1 MNQTNNFLF
10 KSLNNEQLQAVNHVH
25 GPLLVVAGA
34 GSGKT
39 KALTHRIANLIEN
52 NSVDPYNILA
62 VTFTNK
68 AAKEMKARLEI
79 LLAQELAMNQFGQP
93 WSTLSEIDQNQ
104 LRTSIHRDKLNDL
117 WIGTFHSL
125 FSRLLRYDIE
135 KYNDPE
141 GLKWSR
147 QFSIYD
153 ETDSQTLVKEIVIQD
168 MNLDPKRFDPKKIK
182 RAISNAKNQ
191 CFTSND
197 LEEKADNQF
206 DKTVAEAY
214 KRYRISLS
222 RNNALDFDDL
232 LLLPVFL
239 LRQNSLV
246 RDYWH
251 KRFHHILVDEYQD
264 TNRTQ
269 YELIKLITA
278 GNTEPKEFC
287 NWEGRSI
294 FVVGDADQSI
304 YSFRAADFRIL
315 IGFQEDFR
323 NSSNNDN
330 KASLIKLE
338 NNYRSSSNILNA
350 ANSLI
355 ENNAERID
363 KVLRPTK
370 DKGELLKLLS
380 CDDEISEAE
389 AITNKLKILNN
400 SNKKSIWK
408 NFAILYRTRAQSRVL
423 EESLV
428 RWRIP
433 YTIFGGL
440 RFYDRREIKDA
451 IAYLKV
457 LVNSSD
463 NVSLLRIINVPRR
476 GIGKTTIQKL
486 NDLSNR
492 LNMPL
497 WEVLNDKQSLE
508 DTVGRSSRGINKF
521 TEIMNDLLCYLENSG
536 PAQLLQL
543 ILEKSGYLSDLLA
556 NSSEDSEDR
565 RNNLQELINAA
576 TQYEEETE
584 NGDVEGFL
592 STAALTTEN
601 DTSKDN
607 PNSVTLMTLHNSKG
621 LEFQNVFITG
631 LEQGLFPSHR
641 SIDTP
646 SLLEE
651 ERRLCYV
658 GITRAKERVFLSHAR
673 QRRLWGGMR
682 EVTIPSIFL
691 AEIPEHLIDGEVPQ
705 TGGASIRRD
714 WHLDRLTRVDRDSNN
729 TILDKPTNA
738 VRKMYSGPS
747 KGKNW
752 KVGDKLIHSKFG
764 KGEIIHIFG
773 NGEKISLAVK
783 FGNKGSKILDPRLA
797 PIRLT
802 TSN

>member
-1 MNQTNNFLF
+1 MPQTNNFLF
-10 KSLNNEQLQAVNHVH
+10 KSLNNAQLQAVKHVY

-52 NSVDPYNILA
+52 NSIDPYNILA

-68 AAKEMKARLEI
+68 AAKEMKARLEV
-79 LLAQELAMNQFGQP
+79 LLAQELALNQFGQP
-93 WSTLSEIDQNQ
+93 WSTLKEIDQNQ
-104 LRTSIHRDKLNDL
+104 LRTNVHQERLQNL

-141 GLKWSR
+141 GLKWTR

-153 ETDSQTLVKEIVIQD
+153 ETDSQTLVKEIISQD
-168 MNLDPKRFDPKKIK
+168 MNLDPKRYDPKKIK
-182 RAISNAKNQ
+182 RLISNAKNQ
-191 CFTSND
+191 CLTSND
-197 LEEKADNQF
+197 LFEKADNNF

-214 KRYRISLS
+214 KKYRISLS
-222 RNNALDFDDL
+222 KNNSLDFDDL

-239 LRQNSLV
+239 LRQNDIV

-251 KRFHHILVDEYQD
+251 KRFQHILVDEYQD

-278 GNTEPKEFC
+278 GNTEPKKFFS
-287 NWEGRSI
+287 WEDRSI

-315 IGFQEDFR
+315 IGFQEDFKT
-323 NSSNNDN
+323 SLNDET
-330 KASLIKLE
+330 KSSLIKLE
-338 NNYRSSSNILNA
+338 ENYRSSSNILDA

-355 ENNAERID
+355 ENNSERID
-363 KVLRPTK
+363 KVLRATK
-370 DKGELLKLLS
+370 EKGELLKLLS

-389 AITNKLKILNN
+389 AITNKIKSLNN
-400 SNKKSIWK
+400 YNQKPIWK

-451 IAYLKV
+451 VAYLKV

-486 NDLSNR
+486 NELSNK
-492 LNMPL
+492 LNIPL
-497 WEVLNDKQSLE
+497 WEVLNDKQSIE
-508 DTVGRSSRGINKF
+508 ATIGRSSKGINKF
-521 TEIMNDLLCYLENSG
+521 TEVMNDLLCYLENSG

-543 ILEKSGYLSDLLA
+543 ILEKSGYLSDLL
-556 NSSEDSEDR
+556 SSGTEESEDR

-584 NGDVEGFL
+584 SGDVEGFL
-592 STAALTTEN
+592 STAALTTDN
-601 DTSKDN
+601 DTKKN
-607 PNSVTLMTLHNSKG
+607 NTNSVTLMTLHNSKG

-673 QRRLWGGMR
+673 ERRLWGGMR
-682 EVTIPSIFL
+682 EATIPSIFL
-691 AEIPEHLIDGEVPQ
+691 SEIPEDLMDGELPQ

-714 WHLDRLTRVDRDSNN
+714 WHLDRLTRVDRNN
-729 TILDKPTNA
+729 PNEFVNKPINA
-738 VRKMYSGPS
+738 VRKLYAGPS
-747 KGKNW
+747 KGKSW
-752 KVGDKLIHSKFG
+752 IVGDKLIHSKFG

-773 NGEKISLAVK
+773 SGEKISLAVK
-783 FGNKGSKILDPRLA
+783 FGDKGSKILDPRLA
-797 PIRLT
+797 PIRYV
-802 TSN
+802 S

>member
-1 MNQTNNFLF
+1 MSQTNNFLF
-10 KSLNNEQLQAVNHVH
+10 KSLNNEQLQAVKHVY

-52 NSVDPYNILA
+52 NSIDPYNILA

-68 AAKEMKARLEI
+68 AAKEMKARLEV
-79 LLAQELAMNQFGQP
+79 LLAQELAFNQFGQP
-93 WSTLSEIDQNQ
+93 WTTLEEIDQNQ
-104 LRTSIHRDKLNDL
+104 LRTNVHQERLQNL

-135 KYNDPE
+135 KYTDPE
-141 GLKWSR
+141 GLKWTR

-153 ETDSQTLVKEIVIQD
+153 ETDSQTLVKEIISQD
-168 MNLDPKRFDPKKIK
+168 MNLDPKRYDPKKIK
-182 RAISNAKNQ
+182 RLISNAKNQ
-191 CFTSND
+191 CLTSND
-197 LEEKADNQF
+197 LSEKADNNF

-222 RNNALDFDDL
+222 KNNSLDFDDL

-239 LRQNSLV
+239 LRQNDIV

-251 KRFHHILVDEYQD
+251 KRFKHILVDEYQD

-278 GNTEPKEFC
+278 GNTEPKKFF
-287 NWEGRSI
+287 NWEDRSI

-315 IGFQEDFR
+315 IGFQEDFKT
-323 NSSNNDN
+323 SINDGT
-330 KASLIKLE
+330 KSSLIKLE
-338 NNYRSSSNILNA
+338 ENYRSSSNILDA

-355 ENNAERID
+355 ENNSERID
-363 KVLRPTK
+363 KVLKATK
-370 DKGELLKLLS
+370 EKGELLTLLS

-389 AITNKLKILNN
+389 AITNKIKSLNN
-400 SNKKSIWK
+400 YNQNPIWK

-486 NDLSNR
+486 NELSNR
-492 LNMPL
+492 LNIPL

-508 DTVGRSSRGINKF
+508 ETIGRSSKGINKF

-543 ILEKSGYLSDLLA
+543 ILEKSGYLSDLL
-556 NSSEDSEDR
+556 SSGTEESEDR

-584 NGDVEGFL
+584 SGDVEGFL
-592 STAALTTEN
+592 STAALTTDN
-601 DTSKDN
+601 DTKKNN

-673 QRRLWGGMR
+673 ERRLWGGMR
-682 EVTIPSIFL
+682 EATIPSIFL
-691 AEIPEHLIDGEVPQ
+691 SEIPEDLMYGELPQ

-714 WHLDRLTRVDRDSNN
+714 WHLDRLTRVDRNN
-729 TILDKPTNA
+729 TNEFVNKPINA
-738 VRKMYSGPS
+738 VRKLYSGPS
-747 KGKNW
+747 KGKSW
-752 KVGDKLIHSKFG
+752 IVGDMLIHSKFG

-773 NGEKISLAVK
+773 SGEKISLAVK
-783 FGNKGSKILDPRLA
+783 FGDKGSKILDPRLA
-797 PIRLT
+797 PIRYV
-802 TSN
+802 S

>member
-1 MNQTNNFLF
+1 MPQTNNFLF
-10 KSLNNEQLQAVNHVH
+10 KSLNNQQLQAVKHVY

-52 NSVDPYNILA
+52 NSIDPYNILA

-68 AAKEMKARLEI
+68 AAKEMKARLEV
-79 LLAQELAMNQFGQP
+79 LLAQELAFNQFGQP
-93 WSTLSEIDQNQ
+93 WTTLKEIDQNQ
-104 LRTSIHRDKLNDL
+104 LRTNVHQERLQNL

-135 KYNDPE
+135 KYTDPE
-141 GLKWSR
+141 GLKWTR

-153 ETDSQTLVKEIVIQD
+153 ETDSQTLVKEIISQD
-168 MNLDPKRFDPKKIK
+168 MNLDPKRYDPKKIK
-182 RAISNAKNQ
+182 RLISNAKNQ
-191 CFTSND
+191 CLTSNY
-197 LEEKADNQF
+197 LLEKADNNF

-222 RNNALDFDDL
+222 KNNSLDFDDL

-239 LRQNSLV
+239 LRQNDTV

-251 KRFHHILVDEYQD
+251 KRFKHILVDEYQD

-278 GNTEPKEFC
+278 GNTEPKKFF
-287 NWEGRSI
+287 NWQDRSI

-315 IGFQEDFR
+315 IGFQEDFKT
-323 NSSNNDN
+323 SINDDT
-330 KASLIKLE
+330 KSSLIKLE
-338 NNYRSSSNILNA
+338 ENYRSSSNILDA

-355 ENNAERID
+355 ENNSERID
-363 KVLRPTK
+363 KVLKATK
-370 DKGELLKLLS
+370 EKGELLTLLS

-389 AITNKLKILNN
+389 AITNKIKSLNN
-400 SNKKSIWK
+400 YNQNPIWK

-486 NDLSNR
+486 NELSNR
-492 LNMPL
+492 LNIPL

-508 DTVGRSSRGINKF
+508 ETIGRSSKGINNF
-521 TEIMNDLLCYLENSG
+521 TAIMNDLLCYLENSG

-543 ILEKSGYLSDLLA
+543 ILEKSGYLSDLL
-556 NSSEDSEDR
+556 SSGTEESEDR

-584 NGDVEGFL
+584 SGDVEGFL
-592 STAALTTEN
+592 STAALTTDN
-601 DTSKDN
+601 DTKKNN

-673 QRRLWGGMR
+673 ERRLWGGMR
-682 EVTIPSIFL
+682 EATIPSIFL
-691 AEIPEHLIDGEVPQ
+691 SEIPEDLMDGELPQ

-714 WHLDRLTRVDRDSNN
+714 WHLDRLTRVDRNN
-729 TILDKPTNA
+729 PNEFVNKPINA
-738 VRKMYSGPS
+738 VRKLYSGPS
-747 KGKNW
+747 KGKSW
-752 KVGDKLIHSKFG
+752 IVGDMLIHSKFG

-773 NGEKISLAVK
+773 SGEKISLAVK
-783 FGNKGSKILDPRLA
+783 FGDKGSKILDPRLA
-797 PIRLT
+797 PIRYV
-802 TSN
+802 S

>member
-1 MNQTNNFLF
+1 MPQTNNSLL
-10 KSLNNEQLQAVNHVH
+10 KSLNNAQLKAVNHIN

-68 AAKEMKARLEI
+68 AAKEMKARLQV
-79 LLAQELAMNQFGQP
+79 LLAQEIAFNQFGQP
-93 WSTLSEIDQNQ
+93 WSTLNEFDQNQ
-104 LRTSIHRDKLNDL
+104 LRTNIDQERLRDL
-117 WIGTFHSL
+117 WIGTFHAL

-135 KYNDPE
+135 KYQDPE
-141 GLKWSR
+141 GLTWTR

-153 ETDSQTLVKEIVIQD
+153 ETDSQTLVKEIVSQD
-168 MNLDPKRFDPKKIK
+168 MSLDPKRFEPKKIK

-191 CFTSND
+191 CFTVND
-197 LEEKADNQF
+197 LEKKADSHF
-206 DKTVAEAY
+206 DKIIADAY
-214 KRYRISLS
+214 RRYRISLS
-222 RNNALDFDDL
+222 KNNALDFDDL

-239 LRQNSLV
+239 LRQNDLV

-251 KRFHHILVDEYQD
+251 KRFQHILVDEYQD

-269 YELIKLITA
+269 YELIKLITT
-278 GNTEPKEFC
+278 GNTAPNKFC
-287 NWEGRSI
+287 EWNDRSI

-315 IGFQEDFR
+315 IGFQEDFK
-323 NSSNNDN
+323 NSSNDN
-330 KASLIKLE
+330 QTSSLVKLE
-338 NNYRSSSNILNA
+338 ENYRSTSNILNA

-355 ENNAERID
+355 ENNTERID

-370 DKGELLKLLS
+370 DEGELLKLLS

-389 AITNKLKILNN
+389 AITTKLRYLNN
-400 SNKKSIWK
+400 YNNQPIWK

-440 RFYDRREIKDA
+440 RFYDRREVKDA
-451 IAYLKV
+451 VAYLKV

-486 NDLSNR
+486 NELSNK
-492 LNMPL
+492 LKIPL
-497 WEVLNDKQSLE
+497 WEVINDKQSLE
-508 DTVGRSSRGINKF
+508 DTIGRSSKGINKF
-521 TEIMNDLLCYLENSG
+521 TELMNDLLCYVENSG
-536 PAQLLQL
+536 PAQILQL
-543 ILEKSGYLSDLLA
+543 ILEKSGYLSDLLT
-556 NSSEDSEDR
+556 NGSEESEDR

-576 TQYEEETE
+576 TQFEEETE
-584 NGDVEGFL
+584 NGDLEGFL
-592 STAALTTEN
+592 STAALTTDN
-601 DTSKDN
+601 DTKKN
-607 PNSVTLMTLHNSKG
+607 YPNSVTLMTLHNSKG

-673 QRRLWGGMR
+673 ERRLWGGMR
-682 EVTIPSIFL
+682 EATIPSIFL
-691 AEIPEHLIDGEVPQ
+691 SEIPEELIDGELPQ
-705 TGGASIRRD
+705 SGGASIRRD
-714 WHLDRLTRVDRDSNN
+714 RHLDRLTRVDRDVSNEFIN
-729 TILDKPTNA
+729 KPINA
-738 VRKMYSGPS
+738 VRKLYSGPS
-747 KGKNW
+747 KGKSW
-752 KVGDKLIHSKFG
+752 LVGDKVIHSKFG

-773 NGEKISLAVK
+773 SGEKISLAVK
-783 FGNKGSKILDPRLA
+783 FGDKGSKILDPRLA
-797 PIRLT
+797 PIRAI
-802 TSN
+802 N

>member
-1 MNQTNNFLF
+1 VHQTNNSLF
-10 KSLNNEQLQAVNHVH
+10 RSLNNAQRQAVKHVN
-25 GPLLVVAGA
+25 GPLLVIAGA

-68 AAKEMKARLEI
+68 AAKEMKARLQV
-79 LLAQELAMNQFGQP
+79 LLAQEIAVNQFGQP
-93 WSTLSEIDQNQ
+93 WSTLKEFDQNQ
-104 LRTSIHRDKLNDL
+104 LRRNIDQERLKDL
-117 WIGTFHSL
+117 WIGTFHAL
-125 FSRLLRYDIE
+125 FSRLLRFDIE
-135 KYNDPE
+135 KYQDPE
-141 GLKWSR
+141 GLKWTR

-153 ETDSQTLVKEIVIQD
+153 ETDSQTLVKEIVSQD
-168 MNLDPKRFDPKKIK
+168 MSLDPKRYDPKKIK

-191 CFTSND
+191 CFTAHD
-197 LEEKADNQF
+197 LEEKADNNF
-206 DKTVAEAY
+206 DKIIADAY
-214 KRYRISLS
+214 RRYRISLS
-222 RNNALDFDDL
+222 KNNALDFDDL

-239 LRQNSLV
+239 LRQNDLV

-251 KRFHHILVDEYQD
+251 QRFQHILVDEYQD

-278 GNTEPKEFC
+278 GNTETNKFC
-287 NWEGRSI
+287 EWNDRSI

-315 IGFQEDFR
+315 IGFQEDFK
-323 NSSNNDN
+323 NSSNNDQ
-330 KASLIKLE
+330 KASLVKLE
-338 NNYRSSSNILNA
+338 ENYRSSSNILNA

-355 ENNAERID
+355 ENNTERID
-363 KVLRPTK
+363 KILRATK
-370 DKGELLKLLS
+370 DEGELLKLLS

-389 AITNKLKILNN
+389 AITTKLRSLNN
-400 SNKKSIWK
+400 YNNQPIWK

-440 RFYDRREIKDA
+440 RFYDRREVKDA
-451 IAYLKV
+451 VAYLKV

-486 NDLSNR
+486 NDLSDK
-492 LNMPL
+492 LNIPL
-497 WEVLNDKQSLE
+497 WEVINDKQSLDE
-508 DTVGRSSRGINKF
+508 TIGRSSKGINKF
-521 TEIMNDLLCYLENSG
+521 TELMNDLLCYIENSG
-536 PAQLLQL
+536 PAQILQL
-543 ILEKSGYLSDLLA
+543 ILEKSGYLSDLLT
-556 NSSEDSEDR
+556 SGSEESEDR

-576 TQYEEETE
+576 TQFEEETE
-584 NGDVEGFL
+584 NADVEGFL
-592 STAALTTEN
+592 STAALTTDN
-601 DTSKDN
+601 DTKKNN

-673 QRRLWGGMR
+673 ERRLWGGMR
-682 EVTIPSIFL
+682 EATIPSIFL
-691 AEIPEHLIDGEVPQ
+691 SEIPEELIDGELPQ
-705 TGGASIRRD
+705 SSGASIRRD
-714 WHLDRLTRVDRDSNN
+714 RHLDRLTRVDRNDSNEF
-729 TILDKPTNA
+729 IKKPINA
-738 VRKMYSGPS
+738 VRKLYSGPS
-747 KGKNW
+747 KGKSW
-752 KVGDKLIHSKFG
+752 LIGDKVIHSKFG

-773 NGEKISLAVK
+773 SGEKISLAVK
-783 FGNKGSKILDPRLA
+783 FGDKGSKILDPRLA
-797 PIRLT
+797 PIRAI
-802 TSN
+802 N

>member
-10 KSLNNEQLQAVNHVH
+10 KSLNNEQLQAVKHVF

-52 NSVDPYNILA
+52 NAIDPYNILA

-68 AAKEMKARLEI
+68 AAKEMKARLEV
-79 LLAQELAMNQFGQP
+79 LLAKELAFNQFGQP
-93 WSTLSEIDQNQ
+93 WSTLKEIDQNQ
-104 LRTSIHRDKLNDL
+104 LRTKVYQDRLKEL

-141 GLKWSR
+141 GLKWTR

-153 ETDSQTLVKEIVIQD
+153 ETDSQTLVKEIVRQD

-191 CFTSND
+191 CFTSNE
-197 LEEKADNQF
+197 LEEKADDHF
-206 DKTVAEAY
+206 EKIVAEAY

-222 RNNALDFDDL
+222 KNNALDFDDL

-239 LRQNSLV
+239 LRQNDFV

-251 KRFHHILVDEYQD
+251 KRFQHILVDEYQD

-278 GNTEPKEFC
+278 GKTEPQKFQ
-287 NWEGRSI
+287 NWGNRSI

-315 IGFQEDFR
+315 IGFQEDFK
-323 NSSNNDN
+323 NGCNKEE

-338 NNYRSSSNILNA
+338 ENYRSSSNILNA

-355 ENNAERID
+355 ENNTERID
-363 KVLRPTK
+363 KVLRATK
-370 DKGELLKLLS
+370 EKGELLKLLS

-389 AITNKLKILNN
+389 AITSKLKSLNN
-400 SNKKSIWK
+400 SNQKTIWK

-428 RWRIP
+428 RWQIP

-457 LVNSSD
+457 LVNSAD

-486 NDLSNR
+486 VDLSNK
-492 LNMPL
+492 LNIPL
-497 WEVLNDKQSLE
+497 WEVLNDKQSIE
-508 DTVGRSSRGINKF
+508 ETIGRSSKGISKF
-521 TEIMNDLLCYLENSG
+521 TELMNDLLCYLENSG

-543 ILEKSGYLSDLLA
+543 ILEKSGYLSDLL
-556 NSSEDSEDR
+556 NSGTEESEDR

-584 NGDVEGFL
+584 NGDAEGFL
-592 STAALTTEN
+592 STAALTTDN
-601 DTSKDN
+601 DTKKNN

-641 SIDTP
+641 SVDTP

-673 QRRLWGGMR
+673 ERRLWGGMR
-682 EVTIPSIFL
+682 EATIPSIFL
-691 AEIPEHLIDGEVPQ
+691 SEIPEDLIDGELPQ

-714 WHLDRLTRVDRDSNN
+714 WHLDRLTRIDRNNSNEFIN
-729 TILDKPTNA
+729 KPINA
-738 VRKMYSGPS
+738 VRKLYSGPS
-747 KGKNW
+747 KGKSW
-752 KVGDKLIHSKFG
+752 IVGDKLIHSKFG

-773 NGEKISLAVK
+773 SGEKISLAVK
-783 FGNKGSKILDPRLA
+783 FGDKGSKILDPRLA
-797 PIRLT
+797 PIR
-802 TSN
+802 SIN